1 MKSFL
6 RLEFKVGEDLAPQII
21 SESGLIKLL
30 DDLYDEINDSSAV
43 EVHIYRKFVL
53 IGTRERGHGDKMI
66 QKFTNFGFCLNSA
79 SQKPDVL
86 SYAIRTIDDGN
97 LPEYCY
103 KAIEGDVEALRQTT
117 QHLVRAYDAKVRRMK
132 EKGKPMLEIEP
143 FVTRRD
149 TAMRRL
155 ELPDAE
161 FLEISEPII
170 IEIPKKPE
178 TFYGE
183 YDVAIGSEQ

>member
-1 MKSFL
+1 MKSYL
-6 RLEFKVGEDLAPQII
+6 RLEFKVGEELIPQII
-21 SESGLIKLL
+21 NESGLVKLL
-30 DDLYDEINDSSAV
+30 DDLYDEIDDNSAV

-53 IGTRERGHGDKMI
+53 VGTRERGHGDKMI
-66 QKFTNFGFCLNSA
+66 QKFTNFGFLNSA
-79 SQKPDVL
+79 SQKPDAL

-97 LPEYCY
+97 LPDYCY

-117 QHLVRAYDAKVRRMK
+117 QHLVRAYDAKVRRMQ

-155 ELPDAE
+155 ELSDEE
-161 FLEISEPII
+161 FLELSEPII
-170 IEIPKKPE
+170 IEVPKKPE
-178 TFYGE
+178 AFYGE
-183 YDVAIGSEQ
+183 YDVAIGSEK